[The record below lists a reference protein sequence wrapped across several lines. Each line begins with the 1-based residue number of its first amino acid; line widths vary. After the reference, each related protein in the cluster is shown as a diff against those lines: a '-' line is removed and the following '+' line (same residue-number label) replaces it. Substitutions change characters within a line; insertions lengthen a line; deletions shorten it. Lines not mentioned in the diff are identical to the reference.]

1 MNDNTISPILKQKI
15 KEERCNILS
24 MNYEMPVF
32 SESLFP
38 VVAAIIES
46 IENNNSYNKKSG
58 ILIFIPGFGE
68 IQDLLDYLTNYFIE
82 VNNNNME
89 FLILHSLISDEEQEK
104 VFINSNKRKIILA
117 TNIAES
123 SITIS
128 NIDFVID
135 FCLVKQNRFDED
147 QNTSLL
153 ELRWCSEASCNQRKG
168 RTGRIRKGKYFQL
181 ITNELSNKLQKYQV
195 PEILRS
201 PLETPILKLKIYDE
215 KEEPEK
221 ILMQT
226 MSPPSQEKI
235 INTIFRLQK
244 MGAIINLEFGAKKE
258 ENKMIEEEK
267 EFNEEIKN
275 SNNVIIIKKIN
286 NFLKIKKR

>member
-1 MNDNTISPILKQKI
+1 
-15 KEERCNILS
+15 
-24 MNYEMPVF
+24 
-32 SESLFP
+32 
-38 VVAAIIES
+38 
-46 IENNNSYNKKSG
+46 
-58 ILIFIPGFGE
+58 
-68 IQDLLDYLTNYFIE
+68 
-82 VNNNNME
+82 ME

-275 SNNVIIIKKIN
+275 SNNVIIIKK
-286 NFLKIKKR
+286 K

>member
-1 MNDNTISPILKQKI
+1 
-15 KEERCNILS
+15 
-24 MNYEMPVF
+24 
-32 SESLFP
+32 
-38 VVAAIIES
+38 
-46 IENNNSYNKKSG
+46 
-58 ILIFIPGFGE
+58 
-68 IQDLLDYLTNYFIE
+68 
-82 VNNNNME
+82 ME

-168 RTGRIRKGKYFQL
+168 RTGRVRKGKYFQL

-215 KEEPEK
+215 KENPEK

-226 MSPPSQEKI
+226 MSPFS
-235 INTIFRLQK
+235 R
-244 MGAIINLEFGAKKE
+244 
-258 ENKMIEEEK
+258 
-267 EFNEEIKN
+267 KN
-275 SNNVIIIKKIN
+275 N
-286 NFLKIKKR
+286 